1 MSSCCCCPTCW
12 ADPSLPKPR
21 FGTQNLAKQKFVI
34 ILLAFSLLPLLSIFP
49 RVFMLFLSIC
59 NLRYSS
65 FFPLISYFFTPF
77 LFYLVSLFFTHPF
90 PFFPSSVFCHT
101 VCMPGCGRFCCKGCI
116 PKVPA
121 PLGVEGAAFPQLP
134 PCEGVAVPGCTGVA
148 PWWICGV
155 VMRDCVCI
163 CCSCCSCAGVGVL
176 LGVEAG
182 AGVAGFSST
191 F

>member
-90 PFFPSSVFCHT
+90 PFFPSSVFA
-101 VCMPGCGRFCCKGCI
+101 I
-116 PKVPA
+116 PFACRV
-121 PLGVEGAAFPQLP
+121 VEDFVVKAAFQKYQRRSASKGLRFPSCRRARASQCQGARALRP
-134 PCEGVAVPGCTGVA
+134 GGSAASSCATASASVAVAAAAQGL
-148 PWWICGV
+148 
-155 VMRDCVCI
+155 VC
-163 CCSCCSCAGVGVL
+163 CWG
-176 LGVEAG
+176 
-182 AGVAGFSST
+182 
-191 F
+191 